1 MRFLLK
7 LRLPVRMMVFQCVT
21 ELYNKLFSINLDM
34 YVAFFSLALK
44 WTWLVNVVSNVSYMR
59 YISRTSKMRN
69 MKHFSIKMSTKY
81 QDISYILFGFVN

>member
-1 MRFLLK
+1 
-7 LRLPVRMMVFQCVT
+7 MMVFQCVT